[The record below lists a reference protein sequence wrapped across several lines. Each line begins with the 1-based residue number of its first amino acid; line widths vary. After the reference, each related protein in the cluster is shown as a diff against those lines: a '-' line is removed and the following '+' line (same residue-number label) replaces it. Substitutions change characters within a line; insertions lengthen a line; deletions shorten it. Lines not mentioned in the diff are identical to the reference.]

1 MTFIVKGVVNVHI
14 TDRFLMFVLSFQIKP
29 GEVLQFLGAYED
41 TTYSSKNCKPLR
53 YAKVVDRQ
61 GDLLF
66 LPFPTPGKFF
76 SVAGRKTRSVSHVFR
91 LSHLLSVASLPLTVR
106 VVSGDRPKG
115 SRCPFTGL
123 LRLEWSEERHVILAC
138 ALRGMGGEPTLLEI
152 DVSSEFRFLRPLD
165 DQKVRLSKAF
175 AKMLR

>member
-1 MTFIVKGVVNVHI
+1 MNSDVFNIINKQNSPSN
-14 TDRFLMFVLSFQIKP
+14 LFQIKP

-41 TTYSSKNCKPLR
+41 TTYTSKHSRPLR

-76 SVAGRKTRSVSHVFR
+76 SVAGRRTRSISHVYR
-91 LSHLLSVASLPLTVR
+91 LAQLLAVASLPLTVR
-106 VVSGDRPKG
+106 VVSGDRPR
-115 SRCPFTGL
+115 SARCPFTGL

-138 ALRGMGGEPTLLEI
+138 AMKGGLGGGEPTLMEV
-152 DVSSEFRFLRPLD
+152 DTCSEFSFLRPLD
-165 DQKVRLSKAF
+165 DQKARLSKAF
-175 AKMLR
+175 NRMLR